1 MSLFQNHAGLC
12 LANKKIQLVEIDYRE
27 DEFYLENVDEEPL
40 VDLFESSIKE
50 AQLIDILQNSFDKLI
65 QRKPFSS
72 KNVSFAL
79 HHGFFRIVELPYDD
93 SLTSRDLLEHF
104 NWELQ
109 LLFPSDLHEGY
120 FIRFIEVNK
129 SKIRNE
135 KVALI
140 IAVNK
145 RLLNTV
151 HKFCIK
157 NEMSLKIA
165 DNIHSATN
173 VFINIENQSV
183 ENKIFLSLMIDE
195 RDISIVVV
203 DEKHPVVFA
212 VKQVEE
218 KDDIIPVLKKEF
230 ERYKKFDLTA
240 DKFSNCYVYGND
252 LDDKLVKE
260 INSALNISLQKVD
273 PFDKIKKSSQVKKNE
288 YVKKKYNSF
297 ASAAGVALRLQ

>member
-12 LANKKIQLVEIDYRE
+12 LTNKKFQLVEIDYRE
-27 DEFYLENVDEEPL
+27 DEFHLENVDEEPF
-40 VDLFESSIKE
+40 DELFDSSIKE
-50 AQLIDILQNSFDKLI
+50 AQLIDILQNSFNRLI
-65 QRKPFSS
+65 QRKPLSC

-93 SLTSRDLLEHF
+93 TLTNRDLLEHF

-109 LLFPSDLHEGY
+109 LLFPTELPEGY

-129 SKIRNE
+129 SNIRKE
-135 KVALI
+135 RIALI

-173 VFINIENQSV
+173 VFFNIENQSV

-195 RDISIVVV
+195 KDLSIVVV
-203 DEKHPVVFA
+203 DEKNPVVFS
-212 VKQVEE
+212 VKQIEGRGDV
-218 KDDIIPVLKKEF
+218 IPVLEKEF
-230 ERYKKFDLTA
+230 EKYKKFKLTA
-240 DKFSNCYVYGND
+240 DNFSDCYVYGND
-252 LDDKLVKE
+252 LNDNLIDE
-260 INSALNISLQKVD
+260 INSALNISLYKVN
-273 PFDKIKKSSQVKKNE
+273 PFDKIKKSPHIYENE
-288 YVKKKYNSF
+288 YFIEKYNSF
-297 ASAAGVALRLQ
+297 APAAGVALRLQ